1 MKLSKAQQGQYW
13 RLFNQATTNLHMD
26 RYKGEEY
33 RHQVLFEEAGVVHIG
48 DLGTTGAYEK
58 VMARMAVDAG
68 DYELAC
74 RYATGDARR
83 YRHMILDRAREIL
96 EATAAAGRSDE
107 RTPEAY
113 VAGVMFQGRL
123 VHRPYDTPATFGRR
137 LAEESAW
144 EDIPAATLRLV
155 LQILSSEL
163 AKLRKGSRERVG

>member
-1 MKLSKAQQGQYW
+1 MKLSKAQTGQYW
-13 RLFNQATTNLHMD
+13 RLFQQATSNMHMD
-26 RYKGEEY
+26 PNQCDKY
-33 RHQVLFEEAGVVHIG
+33 RHEVLFEEAGVVHLG
-48 DLGTTGAYEK
+48 DLGTTSAYEK

-83 YRHMILDRAREIL
+83 YRHMILDRARSVL
-96 EATAAAGRSDE
+96 EATAAAGKPDE

-123 VHRPYDTPATFGRR
+123 VYRPYDTPASFGVK
-137 LAEESAW
+137 LQEESAW
-144 EDIPAATLRLV
+144 EDIPPATLRLV

-163 AKLRKGSRERVG
+163 AKLRKGAK

>member
-13 RLFNQATTNLHMD
+13 RLFQQATTNLHMD
-26 RYKGEEY
+26 PNECERY
-33 RHQVLFEEAGVVHIG
+33 RHQVLFEEAGVAHIG
-48 DLGTTGAYEK
+48 DLEATSAYEK

-83 YRHMILDRAREIL
+83 YRHMILDRARGIL
-96 EATAAAGRSDE
+96 EATAAAGKPDE

-123 VHRPYDTPATFGRR
+123 VYRPHDTPTTFGRR

-144 EDIPAATLRLV
+144 EDIPPATLRLV

-163 AKLRKGSRERVG
+163 AKLRKGAR